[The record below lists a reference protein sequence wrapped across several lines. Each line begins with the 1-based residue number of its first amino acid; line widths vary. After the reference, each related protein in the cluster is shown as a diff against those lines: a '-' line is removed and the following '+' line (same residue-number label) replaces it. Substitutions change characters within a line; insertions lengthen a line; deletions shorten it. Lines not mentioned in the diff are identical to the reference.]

1 MSNARKLQTEIDRV
15 LKKVDEGVELFDDI
29 WEKVYSAEQQSQKEK
44 FEVDL
49 KKEIKKLQRLRDQ
62 IKSWIGSSEVKDKDT
77 LIETRKLIETK
88 MEQFKVCEKETKTK
102 TYSKEGLARTD
113 RLSPDEQARM
123 DTCEWVGDIVKR
135 LQECVEERE
144 VAVETLLA
152 GKGKKTNKHQIDEH
166 NEFIANHK
174 FHINKLEGIMRLV
187 MNEIL
192 DYQLVEDL
200 KEELEYYVDSHDDEE
215 YMQSYDQDFF
225 YDSLGL
231 DELDV
236 VNVDRVTQAGAATKS
251 ASKSDDATA
260 DSNTI
265 DSSKK
270 SKKSTTSATTIPL
283 TIGRA
288 KKKDSKK
295 SSDMDDDKSVDS
307 SSPVKKAPAVP
318 IAASPSPTVPP
329 ARAPP
334 AVVSNNGTSM
344 AAILKRETEQQEKV
358 KQAAALQQ
366 AQQQRQLQEQ
376 QARAQEAEMLRQQQ
390 LRQQQEQ
397 LKKQDAIRQQQLA
410 TAAAQ
415 QKSQQEAQQKL
426 FEQQRLQQETAA
438 KQQQLQAQQIRSQSS
453 NTGIE
458 SLLSSGLGNL
468 NLGSDSL
475 TTGSAISNLNVN
487 DAIGTPSS
495 YGNFEASAS
504 YLGALDESYIHC
516 PTTADSE
523 RPKVYTPRNP
533 YNSMPSSYPTSPSPM
548 FDNPSFFEKLGT
560 DSLFF
565 IFYYSQGTYQQYL
578 AARELKKQSW
588 RYHKKYMTWF
598 QRHEEPKVTTEEYE
612 QGTYVYFD
620 YESGWCQRI
629 KSDFRFEYAYLE
641 DTLSI

>member
-1 MSNARKLQTEIDRV
+1 M
-15 LKKVDEGVELFDDI
+15 
-29 WEKVYSAEQQSQKEK
+29 YSAEQQNQKEK

-77 LIETRKLIETK
+77 LIDTRKLIETK

-102 TYSKEGLARTD
+102 TYSKEGLARAE

-123 DTCEWVGDIVKR
+123 DTCEWVGEIVKK

-144 VAVETLLA
+144 VTVETLSA
-152 GKGKKTNKHQIDEH
+152 GKGKKTNKHLIDEH
-166 NEFIANHK
+166 NEFIASHK

-200 KEELEYYVDSHDDEE
+200 KEDLEYYVESHDDEE
-215 YMQSYDQDFF
+215 YMQSYDEEYF

-231 DELDV
+231 DDMDV
-236 VNVDRVTQAGAATKS
+236 VNVDRVTQAGTATKS
-251 ASKSDDATA
+251 TSKSDDATA

-270 SKKSTTSATTIPL
+270 SKKSTASATMIPL

-288 KKKDSKK
+288 KKKESKK
-295 SSDMDDDKSVDS
+295 SSSDMDDDKSMDS
-307 SSPVKKAPAVP
+307 SSPTKKSAPPAITSP
-318 IAASPSPTVPP
+318 AAPP

-334 AVVSNNGTSM
+334 AVSTSGTSM
-344 AAILKRETEQQEKV
+344 AAMLKRETEQQEKA

-366 AQQQRQLQEQ
+366 AQQRQLQEQ
-376 QARAQEAEMLRQQQ
+376 QARAQEAEQLRQQQ
-390 LRQQQEQ
+390 LKQQQEQ
-397 LKKQDAIRQQQLA
+397 MKKQDALRQQQQ
-410 TAAAQ
+410 AAAA
-415 QKSQQEAQQKL
+415 QKSQQEALQQKL
-426 FEQQRLQQETAA
+426 FEQQRLQQESAA
-438 KQQQLQAQQIRSQSS
+438 KQQQLQAQQLRPQPSS
-453 NTGIE
+453 SGID

-468 NLGSDSL
+468 NLGADSNAPG
-475 TTGSAISNLNVN
+475 TSMPTINPV
-487 DAIGTPSS
+487 DAIGAPSTV
-495 YGNFEASAS
+495 GNFESSAS
-504 YLGALDESYIHC
+504 YLGALDESFLHC
-516 PTTADSE
+516 PTNADSE
-523 RPKVYTPRNP
+523 RPKTYIPRNP
-533 YNSMPSSYPTSPSPM
+533 YNSMPSSYPNTPSPI
-548 FDNPSFFEKLGT
+548 FENPAIFEKLGT
-560 DSLFF
+560 DALFF

-641 DTLSI
+641 DSLSV

>member
-1 MSNARKLQTEIDRV
+1 MDRQ
-15 LKKVDEGVELFDDI
+15 LR
-29 WEKVYSAEQQSQKEK
+29 SQP
-44 FEVDL
+44 
-49 KKEIKKLQRLRDQ
+49 
-62 IKSWIGSSEVKDKDT
+62 
-77 LIETRKLIETK
+77 K

-135 LQECVEERE
+135 LHECVEERE

-270 SKKSTTSATTIPL
+270 SKKSTTSATTTPL

-475 TTGSAISNLNVN
+475 TTASAISNLNVN
-487 DAIGTPSS
+487 DAIGAPSS

-523 RPKVYTPRNP
+523 RPNVYTPRNP
-533 YNSMPSSYPTSPSPM
+533 YNSMPSSSPTSPSTM
-548 FDNPSFFEKLGT
+548 FDNPSFFEKLET

-612 QGTYVYFD
+612 QGTYVYFE